1 MAVLPQIAKA
11 IGKAG
16 TKAADELIPVG
27 LKQGNEAA
35 PVVAKTQPREADDL
49 TKLNEQQVFEKYQ
62 DTSGMPPARATQA
75 DPKAVPQSQ
84 IIPAFQKL
92 PDANARGLERYS
104 NDTQEEML
112 GVMRLPQSNSTL
124 MSVSL
129 GDLADLIQHTK
140 GVDSSRAP
148 LRGTDEGFANG
159 KLVKPI
165 VVEAT
170 IEGGTIVPKSI
181 LHGKSTL
188 KYMAEEGKEIDR
200 ALTTALVQFTDEAG
214 IPLPISGLKEIPE
227 TLQLGGRAIEADLPL
242 LSRKSVS
249 NPKNTAPT
257 RETIEQYF
265 QPQAIAQVEREASGN
280 SRTTIAMLTPR
291 QFLAL
296 AQDGKEAFKAARVAK
311 ARKDGE
317 AFDEIPFL
325 HINMYEFREA
335 GKPLANVEG
344 HEGRHRMRQ
353 LIEEGAGDTPM
364 PVAIEAREGGELDA
378 PRWSNDSYVL
388 PAFIRKEGSKGRRF
402 NYDAEA
408 LPFPKTYPTL
418 DEALAASAPPPQV
431 AGAQGG
437 KAADIKIEIE
447 RVEDSLAEARAELDD
462 VWREEGEI
470 ETAAFDRAEDKALLR
485 ALDQPSEGITY
496 HVTRTENVAAIK
508 KEGLQQFKPSN
519 WANNEGERLGSGDIY
534 AFKNYKSA
542 LGWAF
547 KMDFDFYKGK
557 SGSGDISIL
566 AINSN
571 RKWATDPA
579 EVMVAPEAV
588 MTDRVV
594 SADEIVGAYKVT
606 TNDYK
611 SLRDDTVEFPQE
623 ALTKDT
629 NKPKVEYT
637 KEEEEGLTLLR
648 ERTEELEMNIAGSE
662 RELDDLMKKAT
673 GVSAAG
679 AAPVAVAGQIDEN
692 SPVAKFISSKEL
704 SSSVPLLKVY
714 EDATKDSTGKGI
726 PTVGH
731 GHAFG
736 HYNEKTKKNVIKT
749 KEVAAYNKLS
759 PADQQKQVDKWF
771 REDLQAAEK
780 SAQKFAGNRW
790 SQLTD
795 GQKLALTSLAF
806 NVGDLKKKAPKAFA
820 ALKNNDFAETAH
832 QLFSKAEGFVNAGGQ
847 YKDGLYKRRQAELAY
862 WDGTN

>member
-1 MAVLPQIAKA
+1 MAVLPQLGKLVA
-11 IGKAG
+11 KAG

-27 LKQGNEAA
+27 FKQGDEAA

-140 GVDSSRAP
+140 GVDSSRAV

-249 NPKNTAPT
+249 NPTNTAPT

-265 QPQAIAQVEREASGN
+265 QPQALARVEREASGN

-296 AQDGKEAFKAARVAK
+296 AQDGKDPYKAAGVAK
-311 ARKDGE
+311 VRKDGE
-317 AFDEIPFL
+317 AFDEVPFL
-325 HINMYEFREA
+325 HINMYDFREE

-364 PVAIEAREGGELDA
+364 PVAIKAMEQGELPA
-378 PRWSNDSYVL
+378 PRWSSEGYEL
-388 PAFIRKEGSKGRRF
+388 PAFIRKEGSEGRRF

-418 DEALAASAPPPQV
+418 DEALAASAPPTK
-431 AGAQGG
+431 GQGG
-437 KAADIKIEIE
+437 AA
-447 RVEDSLAEARAELDD
+447 A
-462 VWREEGEI
+462 
-470 ETAAFDRAEDKALLR
+470 
-485 ALDQPSEGITY
+485 
-496 HVTRTENVAAIK
+496 VA
-508 KEGLQQFKPSN
+508 
-519 WANNEGERLGSGDIY
+519 
-534 AFKNYKSA
+534 
-542 LGWAF
+542 
-547 KMDFDFYKGK
+547 
-557 SGSGDISIL
+557 
-566 AINSN
+566 
-571 RKWATDPA
+571 
-579 EVMVAPEAV
+579 
-588 MTDRVV
+588 
-594 SADEIVGAYKVT
+594 
-606 TNDYK
+606 
-611 SLRDDTVEFPQE
+611 
-623 ALTKDT
+623 
-629 NKPKVEYT
+629 
-637 KEEEEGLTLLR
+637 
-648 ERTEELEMNIAGSE
+648 
-662 RELDDLMKKAT
+662 
-673 GVSAAG
+673 
-679 AAPVAVAGQIDEN
+679 AAPVAAATAGQIDEN

-806 NVGDLKKKAPKAFA
+806 NVGDLTKKAPDAFA
-820 ALKNNDFAETAH
+820 ALKNNDFPETAH
-832 QLFSKAEGFVNAGGQ
+832 QLFSKAEGFVNAGGK
-847 YKDGLYKRRQAELAY
+847 YNAGLYKRRQAELAY

>member
-1 MAVLPQIAKA
+1 MAVLPQLSKLVA
-11 IGKAG
+11 KAG

-27 LKQGNEAA
+27 FKQGDEAA

-140 GVDSSRAP
+140 GVDSSRAV

-265 QPQAIAQVEREASGN
+265 QPQALARVEREASGN

-296 AQDGKEAFKAARVAK
+296 AQDGKDPYKAAGVAK
-311 ARKDGE
+311 VRKDGE
-317 AFDEIPFL
+317 AFDQVPFL
-325 HINMYEFREA
+325 HINMYDFREA

-364 PVAIEAREGGELDA
+364 PVAIKAMEQGELPA
-378 PRWSNDSYVL
+378 PRWSSEGYEL
-388 PAFIRKEGSKGRRF
+388 PAFIRKEGSEGRRF

-418 DEALAASAPPPQV
+418 DEALAASAPPAKV
-431 AGAQGG
+431 G
-437 KAADIKIEIE
+437 
-447 RVEDSLAEARAELDD
+447 ARAGTPKMLEDTLTDGTKMVGVKLTQKERRFFSEEMAKADFVEL
-462 VWREEGEI
+462 RELAPSFRLEKGEMWIEPKDAEGLHEYLSGVHRLEQSPNKNVI
-470 ETAAFDRAEDKALLR
+470 PPRFRDGDLAKALM
-485 ALDQPSEGITY
+485 QPS
-496 HVTRTENVAAIK
+496 
-508 KEGLQQFKPSN
+508 
-519 WANNEGERLGSGDIY
+519 
-534 AFKNYKSA
+534 
-542 LGWAF
+542 
-547 KMDFDFYKGK
+547 
-557 SGSGDISIL
+557 
-566 AINSN
+566 
-571 RKWATDPA
+571 
-579 EVMVAPEAV
+579 
-588 MTDRVV
+588 
-594 SADEIVGAYKVT
+594 
-606 TNDYK
+606 
-611 SLRDDTVEFPQE
+611 
-623 ALTKDT
+623 
-629 NKPKVEYT
+629 
-637 KEEEEGLTLLR
+637 
-648 ERTEELEMNIAGSE
+648 
-662 RELDDLMKKAT
+662 KAT

-679 AAPVAVAGQIDEN
+679 VAPVALAGQIDEN

-736 HYNEKTKKNVIKT
+736 YYNETTKKNVIKT

-806 NVGDLKKKAPKAFA
+806 NVGDLKKKAPDAFA

-832 QLFSKAEGFVNAGGQ
+832 QLFSKAEGFVNAGGK